1 MTGRDR
7 ARRVAPLAA
16 CIAIALWAAGFS
28 CMAQESRDAAC
39 SSCHDVAKKM
49 EKGAHAALACTNCHE
64 KHEEYPHLEGIAK
77 PVCAT
82 CHQQVAAEHA
92 RSIHGEEIR
101 KGNAAA
107 PECGTCHGAAHEIQ
121 GTKSATFRATVP
133 GTCGMC
139 HTDIAGEYQASV
151 HGKAVA
157 NGVMQAPVCTDC
169 HGEHS
174 ILRPSNAASPVN
186 SRNIRNTCGSCH
198 GDVRLARKFG
208 FPPDRLVS
216 FDASFHGLAAQAGSQ
231 TVANCASCHGVHN
244 ILPSA
249 DPKSTVYVK
258 NLAATCGRCHP
269 GAGQRFAIGPVHFT
283 KARTE
288 PVAVGWVR
296 RFYLWTIPIT
306 IGLMLLHN
314 AGDWARKLYQ
324 LRFRRAE
331 NAASRAAGVPQFRM
345 FAFERLQH
353 ALLAGS
359 FLILVWSGFALKY
372 PTQWWAQPLL
382 FWEGSSP
389 VRSLVHRAAAVVF
402 IAVTVMHAVSLAAS
416 RKLRHHWRELVP
428 AKRDISEAVDTF
440 GYNLGV
446 LNKRP
451 AVSEHSY
458 VEKAEYWAVVWG
470 AVVMILTGVMLWANG
485 FALAWLPKSLL
496 DVATAVHFYEAVL
509 ATLAILVWHFYS
521 VIFDADVYPLDAA
534 AITGFSTRPRH
545 AAPEAA
551 EAPEESIRQL

>member
-1 MTGRDR
+1 VTPTK
-7 ARRVAPLAA
+7 APDNDL
-16 CIAIALWAAGFS
+16 CL
-28 CMAQESRDAAC
+28 
-39 SSCHDVAKKM
+39 SCHSDVGDKIKKQVH
-49 EKGAHAALACTNCHE
+49 GAVACQSCHV
-64 KHEEYPHLEGIAK
+64 KHEEYPHPEGVPK
-77 PVCAT
+77 PACAT
-82 CHQQVAAEHA
+82 CHSNMAKDYA
-92 RSIHGEEIR
+92 RSAHAQAV
-101 KGNAAA
+101 KSGNGAA
-107 PECGTCHGAAHEIQ
+107 PDCATCHGKAHELES
-121 GTKSATFRATVP
+121 TKTTAFRSAVP
-133 GTCGMC
+133 QLCGAC
-139 HTDIAGEYQASV
+139 HADIAEQYNDSV
-151 HGKAVA
+151 HGRAIQ
-157 NGVMQAPVCTDC
+157 NGIVQAPVCTDC

-174 ILRPSNAASPVN
+174 ILPPKDAASSVN
-186 SRNIRNTCGSCH
+186 GMHVRDTCGGCH
-198 GDVRLARKFG
+198 NSVALSRRFG
-208 FPPDRLVS
+208 LPSDRIVS
-216 FDASFHGLAAQAGSQ
+216 FDASYHGLASKSGAQI
-231 TVANCASCHGVHN
+231 VANCASCHGVHN

-249 DPKSTVYVK
+249 DPKSTVNAK

-283 KARTE
+283 EARTE

-324 LRFRRAE
+324 LRFRRG
-331 NAASRAAGVPQFRM
+331 ASAVARAPGEPQFRM
-345 FAFERLQH
+345 FAFERAQH

-372 PTQWWAQPLL
+372 PTQWWARPML

-389 VRSLVHRAAAVVF
+389 VRSIVHRTAAAVF
-402 IAVTVMHAVSLAAS
+402 IAVTIMHAVSLAVS
-416 RKLRHHWRELVP
+416 RELRHHWRELVP

-446 LNKRP
+446 VSERP
-451 AVSEHSY
+451 ALSSHSY

-470 AVVMILTGVMLWANG
+470 AVVMILSGVMLWANS

-521 VIFDADVYPLDAA
+521 VIFDPDVYPLDTA
-534 AITGFSTRPRH
+534 AITGFSTRPRSV
-545 AAPEAA
+545 EAETA
-551 EAPEESIRQL
+551 ETPEESITQL

>member
-1 MTGRDR
+1 MTGRAR
-7 ARRVAPLAA
+7 ARRGAPVAA
-16 CIAIALWAAGFS
+16 CIAIVWAAGLS
-28 CMAQESRDAAC
+28 CMAQNSGSAAC
-39 SSCHDVAKKM
+39 SSCHDVAQKM
-49 EKGAHAALACTNCHE
+49 VKRAHAALACTNCHE
-64 KHEEYPHLEGIAK
+64 KHEKYPHPEGIAK

-121 GTKSATFRATVP
+121 GTKSVTFRATVP

-139 HTDIAGEYQASV
+139 HSDIAAEYQASV

-186 SRNIRNTCGSCH
+186 SRNIRDTCGSCH
-198 GDVRLARKFG
+198 GDVRLARRFG

-216 FDASFHGLAAQAGSQ
+216 FDASFHGLAAQSGSQ

-249 DPKSTVYVK
+249 DPKSTVNAK

-283 KARTE
+283 AARTE

-324 LRFRRAE
+324 LRFRRA
-331 NAASRAAGVPQFRM
+331 ASATTRAAGVPQFRM
-345 FAFERLQH
+345 FGFERVQH

-372 PTQWWAQPLL
+372 PSQWWARPML

-389 VRSLVHRAAAVVF
+389 VRSIVHRTAAVVF
-402 IAVTVMHAVSLAAS
+402 IAVTIVHAVSLAANRQLRRHW
-416 RKLRHHWRELVP
+416 RKLVP
-428 AKRDISEAVDTF
+428 SKRDIAEAVDTF

-446 LNKRP
+446 MSERP
-451 AVSEHSY
+451 ALSEHSY

-470 AVVMILTGVMLWANG
+470 AAVMILSGVMLWANS
-485 FALAWLPKSLL
+485 FTLAWLPKSLL

-521 VIFDADVYPLDAA
+521 VIFDPDVYPLDTA
-534 AITGFSTRPRH
+534 AITGFSTRPRQ
-545 AAPEAA
+545 AEAEAA
-551 EAPEESIRQL
+551 GPLEESITQ